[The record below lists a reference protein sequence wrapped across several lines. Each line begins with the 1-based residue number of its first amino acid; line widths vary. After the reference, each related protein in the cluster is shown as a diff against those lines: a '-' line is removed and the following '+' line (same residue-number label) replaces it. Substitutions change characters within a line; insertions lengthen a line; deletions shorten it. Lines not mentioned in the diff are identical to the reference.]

1 MTPRHSE
8 LAVTTSDLSVRYPAD
23 PRAAVNGVS
32 LTVRR
37 GDILALVGEAGSGK
51 STLLRALAGH
61 AGEPGEPLISGG
73 EATVLGYRLRRLRGK
88 KRVDLQFAVGYM
100 PQDAGSHL
108 YPHLTV
114 GENVADPIYSRD
126 PKFDRIAAG
135 TAVATLIDAVR
146 LPLKVMGKFPHE
158 LSRGQRQRVALARA
172 LILEPPLLIADDPT
186 MGVDVVVRGA
196 ILEAIRDLRAERD
209 FSAVVVAGE
218 IREIPRM
225 TNSLAVMQGGVL
237 VGYGQYDDV
246 LGNPHHPYVEKLAK
260 TIEY

>member
-1 MTPRHSE
+1 MTPRHGQ
-8 LAVTTSDLSVRYPAD
+8 LAVVTSDLSVRYPAD
-23 PRAAVNGVS
+23 SRSAVNGVS
-32 LTVRR
+32 ITVRR
-37 GDILALVGEAGSGK
+37 GEILAIVGEAGSGK
-51 STLLRALAGH
+51 STLLRTLAGH
-61 AGEPGEPLISGG
+61 AGEPGEPVIAGG
-73 EATVLGYRLRRLRGK
+73 EATVLGYRMRRLRGR
-88 KRVDLQFAVGYM
+88 KRIDLQFSVGYM
-100 PQDAGSHL
+100 PQDAGTNL

-126 PKFDRIAAG
+126 PKFDRLAAG

-146 LPLKVMGKFPHE
+146 LPLRVMGKFPHE

-172 LILEPPLLIADDPT
+172 LILEPQLLIADDPT

-196 ILEAIRDLRAERD
+196 ILDAIRDLQTERE

-218 IREIPRM
+218 VAEIPRM

-246 LGNPHHPYVEKLAK
+246 LGKPQHPYVEKLAK
-260 TIEY
+260 TIHY

>member
-1 MTPRHSE
+1 M
-8 LAVTTSDLSVRYPAD
+8 
-23 PRAAVNGVS
+23 
-32 LTVRR
+32 
-37 GDILALVGEAGSGK
+37 
-51 STLLRALAGH
+51 
-61 AGEPGEPLISGG
+61 
-73 EATVLGYRLRRLRGK
+73 RRLRGR
-88 KRVDLQFAVGYM
+88 KRIDLQFSVGFM
-100 PQDAGSHL
+100 PQDAGSQL

-126 PKFDRIAAG
+126 PKFDRLAAG

-196 ILEAIRDLRAERD
+196 ILDAIRDLQRERE

-218 IREIPRM
+218 VAEIPRM

-246 LGNPHHPYVEKLAK
+246 LSKPQHPYVEKLAK
-260 TIEY
+260 TLSY